1 MTYNEKKRF
10 LESYIN
16 SMRRIRG
23 LQNELE
29 EWITTAT
36 NITQK
41 LKPVMVQNGF
51 SSSKI
56 ENSAIKIAELEEE
69 IDKEI
74 ELAMQK
80 RDMVKETISKIRD
93 IRRRE
98 IVEMRYVN
106 CMSVRKISREIGKD
120 GTNVYKMLQRSIK
133 ALDI

>member
-29 EWITTAT
+29 EWVTTAT

-56 ENSAIKIAELEEE
+56 ENSAIKIAELEDE

-93 IRRRE
+93 TRRRE

-120 GTNVYKMLQRSIK
+120 NTNVYKMLQRAIK
-133 ALDI
+133 TLDI